1 MPTSAGDYGRKHPQ
15 KANIFPPAVEW
26 RPGAISRGQR
36 PASLIPSDF
45 EKMFTHPDNNPLLM
59 TAKIGGKM

>member
-1 MPTSAGDYGRKHPQ
+1 MPPPTGDYGRKHPQ
-15 KANIFPPAVEW
+15 ANIFPPAVEW
-26 RPGAISRGQR
+26 RPGAINRGQR